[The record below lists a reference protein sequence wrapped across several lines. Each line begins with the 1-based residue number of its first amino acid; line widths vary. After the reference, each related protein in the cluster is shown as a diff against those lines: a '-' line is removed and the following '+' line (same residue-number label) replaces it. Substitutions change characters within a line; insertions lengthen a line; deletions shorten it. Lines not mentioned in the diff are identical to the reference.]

1 MATNNPSTYIYRV
14 TVKNLLGE
22 LSACRRVAL
31 KSLPAN
37 FFIYFLAAL
46 SDSIH
51 TDIDYRGLITQAFQ
65 YWRRGTCPNAGN
77 AREAWADATIDIFK
91 KTMIDRGIE
100 DTGIST
106 VYKEYLL
113 CNRWLVILF
122 NEMVETIIPI
132 KS

>member
-1 MATNNPSTYIYRV
+1 MATSNPPTYIYRT
-14 TVKNLLGE
+14 TVKNVLGE

-37 FFIYFLAAL
+37 FFIYFLADL
-46 SDSIH
+46 SDSIQ
-51 TDIDYRGLITQAFQ
+51 TDIDYRGLITQAYQ

-77 AREAWADATIDIFK
+77 VREEYADATIDIFK

-100 DTGIST
+100 DTGISA

-113 CNRWLVILF
+113 CNGWITTLL